1 MKKLLLAAAVAVM
14 GWAPIASA
22 APATAKTA
30 SGTIESYD
38 AAAHALV
45 LKKSSAT
52 TTYTLDDKTKVWVGA
67 KSMAAD
73 DLAKESGARASVHYT
88 TNGTTRTASTVRVTP
103 ASTKPAPAVKK

>member
-1 MKKLLLAAAVAVM
+1 MKKLLLAAAVAAM
-14 GWAPIASA
+14 GWAPMASA
-22 APATAKTA
+22 APAAAKTA
-30 SGTIESYD
+30 NGTIESYD

-45 LKKSSAT
+45 LKKASAS

-73 DLAKESGARASVHYT
+73 DLTKETGAKASVHFT
-88 TNGTTRTASTVRVTP
+88 TSGTSRMASTVRVTP